1 MRRILAGLCL
11 VCLLGF
17 AWPVQAAETG
27 ETGETFDQSLYE
39 EQMEE
44 SGAQDLWDSLP
55 EETQELLEE
64 LGVEG
69 VGWESL
75 AAVEPQSFFEMLLG
89 FFTGGLSQPLAAG
102 ASLLGI
108 MLVCALM
115 NGMKLSFGERQTGS
129 VLGMVGTLCACAVI
143 APPVISCIQQASTLI
158 EGAGGFLLAGAPVLA
173 GLMLA
178 CGQPVS
184 ASGWTVFLLA
194 VGNGIS
200 LLSSVVLLPV
210 MHIFLAF
217 SLVSSVSPDI
227 RLDSLCGV
235 FAKTVRWVLVLA
247 VTIFTSLLSAQS
259 LISASA
265 DGASVKAAKLFA
277 GFVPVVGNVLGDAMG
292 TVQSC
297 VRLLKSGVGAFGL
310 LAALCIFLPVVAQCL
325 LWIFC
330 CTLCGAAGDLLGQSE
345 ITGLLKAASQ
355 VLQTLLAIVVSCGV
369 VMLVSA
375 VLIMQG
381 GGSG

>member
-27 ETGETFDQSLYE
+27 EAGETFDQSLYE

-129 VLGMVGTLCACAVI
+129 VLGMVGALCACAVI

-194 VGNGIS
+194 AGNGIS

-217 SLVSSVSPDI
+217 SLVSAVSPDI

-277 GFVPVVGNVLGDAMG
+277 GFVPVVGNVLGDTMG

-355 VLQTLLAIVVSCGV
+355 VLQTLLAIVVSCAV

>member
-27 ETGETFDQSLYE
+27 EAGETFDQSLYE

-194 VGNGIS
+194 AGNGIS

-217 SLVSSVSPDI
+217 SLVSAVSPDI

-355 VLQTLLAIVVSCGV
+355 VLQTLLAIVVSCAV

>member
-27 ETGETFDQSLYE
+27 EAGETFDQSLYE

-158 EGAGGFLLAGAPVLA
+158 EVAGGFLLAGAPVLA

-194 VGNGIS
+194 AGNGIS

-217 SLVSSVSPDI
+217 SLVSAVSPDI

-355 VLQTLLAIVVSCGV
+355 VLQTLLAIVVSCAV

>member
-75 AAVEPQSFFEMLLG
+75 ATVEPQSFFEMLLG

-108 MLVCALM
+108 MLVCALT

-194 VGNGIS
+194 AGNGIS

-217 SLVSSVSPDI
+217 SLVSAVSPDI

-277 GFVPVVGNVLGDAMG
+277 GFVPVVGTVLGDAMG

-355 VLQTLLAIVVSCGV
+355 VLQTLLAIVVSCAV

>member
-27 ETGETFDQSLYE
+27 EAGETFDQSLYE

-184 ASGWTVFLLA
+184 ASGWTMFLLA
-194 VGNGIS
+194 AGNGIS

-217 SLVSSVSPDI
+217 SLVSAVSPDI

-355 VLQTLLAIVVSCGV
+355 VLQTLLAIVVSCAV

>member
-108 MLVCALM
+108 MLVCALT

-194 VGNGIS
+194 AGNGIS

-217 SLVSSVSPDI
+217 SLVSAVSPDI

-355 VLQTLLAIVVSCGV
+355 VLQTLLAIVVSCAV

>member
-27 ETGETFDQSLYE
+27 EAGETFDQSLYE

-55 EETQELLEE
+55 EEPQELLEE

-194 VGNGIS
+194 AGNGI
-200 LLSSVVLLPV
+200 P
-210 MHIFLAF
+210 
-217 SLVSSVSPDI
+217 
-227 RLDSLCGV
+227 
-235 FAKTVRWVLVLA
+235 
-247 VTIFTSLLSAQS
+247 
-259 LISASA
+259 
-265 DGASVKAAKLFA
+265 
-277 GFVPVVGNVLGDAMG
+277 
-292 TVQSC
+292 
-297 VRLLKSGVGAFGL
+297 
-310 LAALCIFLPVVAQCL
+310 
-325 LWIFC
+325 C
-330 CTLCGAAGDLLGQSE
+330 CPR
-345 ITGLLKAASQ
+345 
-355 VLQTLLAIVVSCGV
+355 
-369 VMLVSA
+369 
-375 VLIMQG
+375 
-381 GGSG
+381 

>member
-194 VGNGIS
+194 AGNGIS

-217 SLVSSVSPDI
+217 SLVSAVSPDI

-355 VLQTLLAIVVSCGV
+355 VLQTLLAIVVSCAV

>member
-17 AWPVQAAETG
+17 TWPVQAAETG
-27 ETGETFDQSLYE
+27 ESGETFDQSLYE

-194 VGNGIS
+194 AGNGIS

-217 SLVSSVSPDI
+217 SLASAVSPDI

>member
-27 ETGETFDQSLYE
+27 EAGETFDQSLYE

-102 ASLLGI
+102 ASLVGI

-184 ASGWTVFLLA
+184 ASGWTVFLMA
-194 VGNGIS
+194 AGNGIS

-217 SLVSSVSPDI
+217 SLVSAVSPDI

-355 VLQTLLAIVVSCGV
+355 VLQTLLAIVVSCAV

>member
-27 ETGETFDQSLYE
+27 EAGETFDQSLYE

-108 MLVCALM
+108 MLVCALT

-129 VLGMVGTLCACAVI
+129 VLGMVGALCACAVI

-194 VGNGIS
+194 AGNGIS

-217 SLVSSVSPDI
+217 SLVSAVSPDI

-277 GFVPVVGNVLGDAMG
+277 GFVPVVGNVLGDTMG

-355 VLQTLLAIVVSCGV
+355 VLQTLLAIVVSCAV

>member
-75 AAVEPQSFFEMLLG
+75 ATVEPQSFFEMLLG

-108 MLVCALM
+108 MLVCALT

-194 VGNGIS
+194 AGNGIS

-217 SLVSSVSPDI
+217 SLVSAVSPDI

-355 VLQTLLAIVVSCGV
+355 VLQTLLAIVVSCAV

>member
-17 AWPVQAAETG
+17 TWPVQAAETG
-27 ETGETFDQSLYE
+27 ESGETFDQSLYE

-194 VGNGIS
+194 AGNGIS

-217 SLVSSVSPDI
+217 SLVSAVSPDI

>member
-27 ETGETFDQSLYE
+27 EAGETFDQSLYE

-158 EGAGGFLLAGAPVLA
+158 EGARGFLLAGAPVLA

-184 ASGWTVFLLA
+184 ASGWTAFLMA
-194 VGNGIS
+194 AGNGIS

-217 SLVSSVSPDI
+217 SLASAVSPDI

-297 VRLLKSGVGAFGL
+297 GRLLKSGVGAFGL

-355 VLQTLLAIVVSCGV
+355 VLQTLLAIVVSCAV

>member
-27 ETGETFDQSLYE
+27 EAGETFDQSLYE

-194 VGNGIS
+194 AGNGIS

-217 SLVSSVSPDI
+217 SLVSAVSPDI

-235 FAKTVRWVLVLA
+235 FAKTVRWMLVLA

>member
-194 VGNGIS
+194 AGNGIS

-217 SLVSSVSPDI
+217 SLVSAVSPDI

-265 DGASVKAAKLFA
+265 DGASVKAVKLFA

>member
-194 VGNGIS
+194 AGNGIS

-217 SLVSSVSPDI
+217 SLVSAVSPDI

>member
-27 ETGETFDQSLYE
+27 EAGETFDQSLYE

-55 EETQELLEE
+55 DETQELLEE

-194 VGNGIS
+194 AGNGIS

-217 SLVSSVSPDI
+217 SLVSAVSPDI

-355 VLQTLLAIVVSCGV
+355 VLQTLLAIVVSCAV

>member
-194 VGNGIS
+194 AGNGIS

-217 SLVSSVSPDI
+217 SLVSAVSPDI

-297 VRLLKSGVGAFGL
+297 VRLLKSWVGAFGL